1 MDSVIAGRPE
11 SLISA
16 RAGLG
21 LDSITEFPSSKPFR
35 EALLA
40 GLYTRPTLDCTNISF
55 TMMARRVCIWHR
67 VLDEYVCEAMCIA
80 CMDSEGADMRA
91 CTKAGKVEVQP
102 GCSNGT

>member
-1 MDSVIAGRPE
+1 MSGSCTRYHRCRSPDELRVRQPTKDE
-11 SLISA
+11 SKEQ
-16 RAGLG
+16 RKRNR
-21 LDSITEFPSSKPFR
+21 D
-35 EALLA
+35 
-40 GLYTRPTLDCTNISF
+40 